1 MKWRDCSVLIFLGLL
16 LQVSQVSEKTV
27 LQQRA
32 YMLFYVRHISSVPRR
47 APDITHTEN
56 RPSAASAK
64 VEPTPLEGIS
74 TVKKVSMLPT
84 STHAAEAQQS
94 KVNSNVRLLDF
105 FHFRSFFIAQLFL
118 VFPFRLE
125 WFPFAFG
132 IFFFQLLII
141 LMSLWIDLLDRAASS
156 QGAVIN
162 EQEPSD
168 QAAARAH
175 ESTLNEARAVDSSNN
190 STGSAS
196 HKIITK
202 GKGRKSSC
210 LRSISF
216 GPRRFLLL
224 ALSIQKRKR
233 SRRSHDPSLTTGSI
247 RESPSPEG
255 CNALEAGASS
265 SSSWNGSWNRL
276 TRNWGELPGG
286 SPWI

>member
-105 FHFRSFFIAQLFL
+105 FHFRSFIAQLFL

-132 IFFFQLLII
+132 IFFFPASDHPHVPLNWPIGSRRLLPGCCDQ
-141 LMSLWIDLLDRAASS
+141 WAGAKRSS
-156 QGAVIN
+156 YC
-162 EQEPSD
+162 
-168 QAAARAH
+168 
-175 ESTLNEARAVDSSNN
+175 
-190 STGSAS
+190 
-196 HKIITK
+196 K
-202 GKGRKSSC
+202 GPWEHSEWSSC
-210 LRSISF
+210 SGF
-216 GPRRFLLL
+216 
-224 ALSIQKRKR
+224 
-233 SRRSHDPSLTTGSI
+233 
-247 RESPSPEG
+247 
-255 CNALEAGASS
+255 
-265 SSSWNGSWNRL
+265 
-276 TRNWGELPGG
+276 
-286 SPWI
+286 